1 MIKTWLQ
8 NELATDL
15 WVGLNGGHITRDEYA
30 EMMEVQQL
38 PLPEDIASQ
47 IESVPSSEE
56 LDWEWH
62 YMYD

>member
-1 MIKTWLQ
+1 MIKYKKYFYPPLIK

-15 WVGLNGGHITRDEYA
+15 WVGLNGGHITTDEYA

-38 PLPEDIASQ
+38 SEL
-47 IESVPSSEE
+47 VPSSEE